1 MSAEVV
7 SIFDRRN
14 EVSTDQPADP
24 EREKQRETQRRLNL
38 LARRLAGLDQRQVN
52 VVFNVVGKALD
63 WYDAKGALE

>member
-1 MSAEVV
+1 MSADVV

-52 VVFNVVGKALD
+52 VVFSVVGKALD

>member
-52 VVFNVVGKALD
+52 VVFSVVGKALD

>member
-7 SIFDRRN
+7 SIFDRRH

-38 LARRLAGLDQRQVN
+38 LALRLAGLDQRQVN
-52 VVFNVVGKALD
+52 VVFSVVGKALD

>member
-14 EVSTDQPADP
+14 EVSTHQPPDP

-38 LARRLAGLDQRQVN
+38 LARRLADLDQRQIN
-52 VVFNVVGKALD
+52 VVFSVVGKALD

>member
-24 EREKQRETQRRLNL
+24 EREKQRETLRRLNL

-52 VVFNVVGKALD
+52 VVFSVVGKALD